1 MRSLIPSRLRRQ
13 RTSKGQT
20 LAVLAGLADM
30 SPQHLSDVESG
41 KVDPR
46 LSTIERIAESLGLSL
61 ILAPKDKALDIRRM
75 ILSDRQNKQSL

>member
-1 MRSLIPSRLRRQ
+1 MPSLIPSRLRRQ
-13 RTSKGQT
+13 RTTASQT
-20 LAVLAGLADM
+20 LAVLAGRADM

-61 ILAPKDKALDIRRM
+61 ILVPKATAPAIRRM
-75 ILSDRQNKQSL
+75 LVSDERRKKKP